1 MQSRQMR
8 KLQYVRHAGHAA
20 DKWLHQRKVD
30 LGVIFESWKSLRDK
44 RADTDPGLAFHLMEI
59 HDQYCFCRFEES
71 ESTVRDG
78 DLVGSYDVSE
88 YSKHS
93 QETDEVIDRFSN
105 SSTPD
110 TPGFSQKQETSDV
123 SNSVDPGNRSSDQ
136 QHESKVETLS
146 RPRDTFDDSS
156 SPPVNE
162 AYVNEPTLPPRE
174 HSVLPDKLTSPQT
187 SGYSPIISVSIGS
200 PHAPTQPAYVF
211 QSENMPEQSD
221 SALATLYRPADSDLR
236 VKAEPI
242 AIDSEPDESDDVPR
256 VSHIPGM
263 TTSAGETPGHNLQRQ
278 QLTTDR
284 PEQPWFCHLC
294 PKSYHNKKSLTRH
307 VKHHEGAKLECHVCF
322 KKFFARWELQQHI
335 ESHTDCF
342 LCTVCGKSFNW
353 AKSLKRHFRQ
363 SHAGTKDFH
372 CNHCKASFKDHNGL
386 CGHKLNHCV
395 KSFLCSRCG
404 AEFRFR
410 KSLQFHEMNVCVKR
424 LKAREGFTFKCG
436 SCGKAF
442 KTRRLLDQ
450 HELLHKPPAFKC
462 HGCGKLF
469 TYRTSLRYH
478 MRSCQACM
486 LILFV

>member
-284 PEQPWFCHLC
+284 
-294 PKSYHNKKSLTRH
+294 K
-307 VKHHEGAKLECHVCF
+307 
-322 KKFFARWELQQHI
+322 
-335 ESHTDCF
+335 
-342 LCTVCGKSFNW
+342 LCTASPSAMSEGFKHLIMEEIINSGGDVYSGLVPQGTFGRVGSHMNESPRVIEDLWYKFVYSR
-353 AKSLKRHFRQ
+353 SLSASSQMRARSRMKKKISKPELEFIAGLRTGNPNITEMEIKR
-363 SHAGTKDFH
+363 
-372 CNHCKASFKDHNGL
+372 
-386 CGHKLNHCV
+386 
-395 KSFLCSRCG
+395 
-404 AEFRFR
+404 
-410 KSLQFHEMNVCVKR
+410 R
-424 LKAREGFTFKCG
+424 LKQDLNVEVSQPTINRAIR
-436 SCGKAF
+436 
-442 KTRRLLDQ
+442 Q
-450 HELLHKPPAFKC
+450 ELMFVKWNHKRWQMHK
-462 HGCGKLF
+462 
-469 TYRTSLRYH
+469 
-478 MRSCQACM
+478 
-486 LILFV
+486 